1 VISADAFNVEQTSV
15 GCKAYLAQFGK
26 IFDAPADTTTIASS
40 VNGSLAGRC
49 VRRGCLWRVTNNG
62 LVLCTHRL

>member
-26 IFDAPADTTTIASS
+26 IFDAPADTTIASS

-62 LVLCTHRL
+62 